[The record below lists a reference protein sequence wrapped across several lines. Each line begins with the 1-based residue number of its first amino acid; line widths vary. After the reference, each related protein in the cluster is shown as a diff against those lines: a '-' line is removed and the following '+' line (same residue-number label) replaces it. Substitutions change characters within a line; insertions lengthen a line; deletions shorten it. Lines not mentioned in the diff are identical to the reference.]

1 MIIDRYLKD
10 YKCEIQM
17 GPDGKPR
24 EVYVYAGPL
33 FESSETKEE
42 HKKNVIILTA
52 LSILAVALYI
62 LGLFFDSA
70 PAHNWYAVVP
80 YSLNFL
86 TYVFFVYSVISYM
99 PIRKTYNRRQRG
111 NSFGKFSPVGLIGAL
126 LSFTS
131 VVGTIVCLAKAGNTA
146 FSDWLFLG
154 SAVIQTLVFA
164 YLFIFGLKILKKVN
178 NLPNA

>member
-10 YKCEIQM
+10 YKCEIRT

-33 FESSETKEE
+33 FDSSETKEE

-70 PAHNWYAVVP
+70 PAHNWYAVLP
-80 YSLNFL
+80 YALNFL
-86 TYVFFVYSVISYM
+86 TYVFYVASVIAYM
-99 PIRKTYNRRQRG
+99 PIRENYNKRQKNAAFER
-111 NSFGKFSPVGLIGAL
+111 FLPIGIIGGI
-126 LSFTS
+126 LSFLALI
-131 VVGTIVCLAKAGNTA
+131 GTIVSFTKAEKLATA
-146 FSDWLFLG
+146 DFVFLLETVG
-154 SAVIQTLVFA
+154 QNLVSTFTVV
-164 YLFIFGLKILKKVN
+164 LGRKILKKVKKIETF
-178 NLPNA
+178 

>member
-10 YKCEIQM
+10 YKCEIQT

-42 HKKNVIILTA
+42 HKKNVIVLTA

-62 LGLFFDSA
+62 VGLWFDSA
-70 PAHNWYAVVP
+70 PAHKWYAVVP

-99 PIRKTYNRRQRG
+99 PIRKNYNRRQRG

-126 LSFTS
+126 LSFAS

-146 FSDWLFLG
+146 FPDWLFLG
-154 SAVIQTLVFA
+154 SAIIQTLVFA